1 MTDRKIEL
9 DNLSEDVFQEVLTA
23 VNSDVLKIAKTA
35 QDEINDLLL
44 RFNIKCSMS
53 LSYQLVDPAVK
64 FMTNLPEKTV
74 EPDSN
79 KAEPPKAEKKRGR
92 KKKA

>member
-35 QDEINDLLL
+35 QILFH
-44 RFNIKCSMS
+44 RIRS
-53 LSYQLVDPAVK
+53 
-64 FMTNLPEKTV
+64 
-74 EPDSN
+74 
-79 KAEPPKAEKKRGR
+79 
-92 KKKA
+92 